1 MPAVHAS
8 PESHWYWSQRGMTMG
23 PISFEELLRLVELRS
38 VTAATWIY
46 HPQQQAWVQAQTI
59 PELTDAMRKAT
70 PGGSPSGAPPELAFC
85 RFCGAA
91 GPANANHCATCGRAS
106 DQPAPA
112 GQQNELAAVLCRTSV
127 LVTAVFPILPIVVP
141 AIVWASDTT
150 KQSQVREAKAALNCH
165 IVLALLWLF
174 VGWLS
179 LFGVLVI
186 VGPCIA
192 VLLAFA
198 LAIYSVI
205 AGVLGLLAL
214 GRSQP
219 FEYPLMPRLIR

>member
-1 MPAVHAS
+1 MSATHAS
-8 PESHWYWSQRGMTMG
+8 TEAHWYWSQRGMTMG

-38 VTAATWIY
+38 ITAATWIY
-46 HPQQQAWVQAQTI
+46 HPQQQAWVQAQSI

-70 PGGSPSGAPPELAFC
+70 PAAAPSGAPPELVFC

-91 GPANANHCATCGRAS
+91 NAANANHCATCGRAS
-106 DQPAPA
+106 DQPVSG
-112 GQQNELAAVLCRTSV
+112 GQQHELAAVLCRTSV
-127 LVTAVFPILPIVVP
+127 LLAAVMPVVPIVAP
-141 AIVWASDTT
+141 AIVWASDTR
-150 KQSQVREAKAALNCH
+150 KEAQVREAKAALNCH
-165 IVLALLWLF
+165 IVLALSWLF

-179 LFGVLVI
+179 LFGALVI

-198 LAIYSVI
+198 LSIYSVI

-214 GRSQP
+214 SRSQP